1 MLKSKFVCD
10 YSIERYMHPRMAVC
24 STNGHTDRP
33 SSVPYTDLSFD
44 LQNSEASV
52 LKLVYWI
59 RPKWRENPQELEI
72 TKFTEGITNT
82 VSRRLSV

>member
-1 MLKSKFVCD
+1 
-10 YSIERYMHPRMAVC
+10 MHPSMAVH

-33 SSVPYTDLSFD
+33 SSLPYTDLSFD
-44 LQNSEASV
+44 IQNSEASA

-59 RPKWRENPQELEI
+59 RPKWRDCSQELEI

-82 VSRRLSV
+82 VSRMLPVWARAPLT